1 MMLSFD
7 PDALAPDA
15 RHVIDGAAESV
26 LIDIQGEAA

>member
-7 PDALAPDA
+7 PGSLAPDA

-26 LIDIQGEAA
+26 LIDRRGK